1 MLMKIKFFNK
11 IIALTPIESEA
22 LKVALLDA
30 LTYTENQR
38 AVIDP
43 NSREIAPVVTKIARL
58 EALIKKMGIS

>member
-1 MLMKIKFFNK
+1 MLMKIRFFDK
-11 IIALTPIESEA
+11 TIALTPIESEA

-30 LTYTENQR
+30 LTHSENQR